1 MWAIQ
6 KNLSTG
12 KFELTQDGFTI
23 LELNLAEVDQ
33 IGRAIFNGTSIR
45 PNPAGYKT
53 VKNV

>member
-33 IGRAIFNGTSIR
+33 IASALENKVIR
-45 PNPAGYKT
+45 INPAGYKT
-53 VKNV
+53 IKNV

>member
-12 KFELTQDGFTI
+12 KFELTQNGYTI
-23 LELNLAEVDQ
+23 LELNLGEIDQ
-33 IGRAIFNGTSIR
+33 IASALENKKVR